1 MIKEINACR
10 ICGNMNLES
19 IYNSII
25 YPWLLIEIIT
35 FFILFY
41 ITAPYGRHNKKMGL
55 MINGRWG
62 WFIQEIIS
70 PLTFALFF
78 IGGDSIKTP
87 EMWVFFILWM
97 GHYFNRSIIFPLRQ
111 KNAKDTALVV
121 VFAAIS
127 FNIINGFING
137 YYNHAFEKDKE
148 DFSKRGFVHFR
159 VAKPITNKIDI
170 EGFIQRETNHFI
182 KLENR
187 ELVGGGLRI
196 NQFERLFLGVGI
208 MHEMEK
214 YNNHFEEQNFI
225 KSTNYINYKKT
236 IFETIDLQNVI
247 YYQFKM
253 ENPKDLRIFWDG
265 NMTAHTI
272 NGISFHIN
280 IHYQFDNNGKSYFE
294 FSNGLGFQ
302 L

>member
-1 MIKEINACR
+1 MKKTV
-10 ICGNMNLES
+10 
-19 IYNSII
+19 SII
-25 YPWLLIEIIT
+25 AML
-35 FFILFY
+35 
-41 ITAPYGRHNKKMGL
+41 
-55 MINGRWG
+55 
-62 WFIQEIIS
+62 IS
-70 PLTFALFF
+70 PLIWSQVNTETMRKDNQSAGVNHNIALDFSYF
-78 IGGDSIKTP
+78 SGGSEI
-87 EMWVFFILWM
+87 IQLM
-97 GHYFNRSIIFPLRQ
+97 GTYRMDYLLNS
-111 KNAKDTALVV
+111 NWY
-121 VFAAIS
+121 
-127 FNIINGFING
+127 GFING

-148 DFSKRGFVHFR
+148 DFSNRGFVHFR

-170 EGFIQRETNHFI
+170 EGFVQGETNHFI

-196 NQFERLFLGVGI
+196 NQFERLFFGVGI

-214 YNNHFEEQNFI
+214 YNNHSEEQNFI
-225 KSTNYINYKKT
+225 KSTNYINYKQT

-253 ENPKDLRIFWDG
+253 EYPKDLRIFWDG
-265 NMTAHTI
+265 NITAHTI